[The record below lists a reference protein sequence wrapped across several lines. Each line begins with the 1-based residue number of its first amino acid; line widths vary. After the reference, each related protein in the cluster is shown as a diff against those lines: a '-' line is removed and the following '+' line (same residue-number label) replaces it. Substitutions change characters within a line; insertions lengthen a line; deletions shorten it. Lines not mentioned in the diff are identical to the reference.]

1 MSTGAGTDQARPVVA
16 VPSVSERRWRAVWAL
31 VLSPAVVG
39 IVVGLVRP
47 WNPQAEII
55 RVSGRIVTVV
65 MGSGVMVSVL
75 LGVLVWALQARRRAR
90 VRQAASTAQ
99 AVHTAVAQA
108 HARWA
113 VDARAVHQT
122 FLSRLDHEL
131 KNPVT
136 AIRASVDAIR
146 EAGADGSPVAVIDAQ
161 SARIA
166 SLVSDLR
173 KLADLETAPI
183 EVAPVAMEQLVADVV
198 AMIEDELAANPAW
211 GPRSIRTEL
220 PTVPWRVAD
229 VAGDVDLLFLAVYN
243 VVHNAVK
250 YSTVGASVVLRGME
264 DSGGVLLEVAD
275 TGQGIPVDE
284 VAAVWDELKRASNAR
299 GLPGTGLGLS
309 LVRTI
314 VERHGGRVQ
323 LSSRL
328 GEGTSVRLWL
338 PFSPPGA
345 VAGWNTGQIPLREP
359 WANR

>member
-1 MSTGAGTDQARPVVA
+1 MSAGPAPTSGPVPP
-16 VPSVSERRWRAVWAL
+16 VPERRATVPRAMVWVL
-31 VLSPAVVG
+31 VLVPTVVG
-39 IVVGLVRP
+39 IVVGVLRP

-55 RVSGRIVTVV
+55 RVSGRIVDVV
-65 MGSGVMVSVL
+65 MGTGVVVSVL
-75 LGVLVWALQARRRAR
+75 LGVLVWRVGARRRAQA
-90 VRQAASTAQ
+90 RQAASVAQ
-99 AVHTAVAQA
+99 AVQAAVAQSEA
-108 HARWA
+108 QR
-113 VDARAVHQT
+113 VLDARAAHQT
-122 FLSRLDHEL
+122 FLSRLDHEM

-136 AIRASVDAIR
+136 AIRASVDALR
-146 EAGADGSPVAVIDAQ
+146 ETGADGPPVAVIDTQ

-166 SLVSDLR
+166 ALVADLR
-173 KLADLETAPI
+173 KLADLETAPV

-198 AMIEDELAANPAW
+198 AMIDDELAANPA
-211 GPRSIRTEL
+211 GGLRSIRTEL

-250 YSTVGASVVLRGME
+250 YSGAGASVVLRGME

-275 TGQGIPVDE
+275 TGQGIPADE
-284 VAAVWDELKRASNAR
+284 VDAVWDELKRASNAR
-299 GLPGTGLGLS
+299 GKPGAGLGLP

-338 PFSPPGA
+338 PFSQSGV
-345 VAGWNTGQIPLREP
+345 VAGWNTGRMPPLGP
-359 WANR
+359 TG